1 MKKNYQKP
9 TMLAV
14 KLQHH
19 SQLMQTSDTASVT
32 SVESNVGIGLGSGS
46 NGPARVR
53 QHSGFDWDNEW
64 D

>member
-9 TMLAV
+9 TMNVVEIHATGIV
-14 KLQHH
+14 C
-19 SQLMQTSDTASVT
+19 TSIDNVNSG
-32 SVESNVGIGLGSGS
+32 EVGITYGGGAG
-46 NGPARVR
+46 GPARVR

>member
-1 MKKNYQKP
+1 MKKYYQKP

-14 KLQHH
+14 KLQHQ
-19 SQLMQTSDTASVT
+19 SQLMQTSGTAGVKSVG
-32 SVESNVGIGLGSGS
+32 SNADVGFGGGG

-53 QHSGFDWDNEW
+53 QHSVWDDDLN